1 MQFKNIGIF
10 ALLLAIVVIATWL
23 EGNFVAAAN
32 LKTLI
37 RDTSLYGLISI
48 GVAMVI
54 ITGGIDLSI
63 GSMIALC
70 GVMMV
75 QVINVRYERD
85 DTSFSIAEIVRRVDS
100 QGVDSQ
106 PKVSIEDLSRQT
118 PDAETWFRL
127 DAEVGRVHNGDRLIY
142 RGVIGESKIYLS
154 GVASIEAT
162 GQDSSMWVASSDPAR
177 SVRKGMSV
185 QLDRIAYTH
194 PLLACSIVLAA
205 GAFLGLMHG
214 LLITR
219 ANLQPFVVTLCG
231 LLIYRGLARVWTGD
245 DQVGLGSALAEFKSM
260 ITGNVF
266 EFPLPLVSR
275 LSGASESWGDW
286 IWIPFPFTGL
296 LLAIVA
302 TIAWL
307 FLQHSVAGRHLLASG
322 ENEQAARYSGV
333 RTSRLI
339 TMAYVISG
347 FLSAL
352 AGILFLMEWN
362 SVQPGSSGN
371 FYELYAIAAAVLGG
385 CSLRG
390 GRGAVLGVIAGA
402 AVMRC
407 LYKAIVVL
415 GIDQQWEMVIIGAA
429 LLASVM
435 VDELM
440 RRYSHW
446 NATR

>member
-1 MQFKNIGIF
+1 MQLKNVGIF
-10 ALLLAIVVIATWL
+10 ALLVLIVVIATII

-48 GVAMVI
+48 GAAMVI

-63 GSMIALC
+63 GSMTALC

-75 QVINVRYERD
+75 QVIDVRYERHE
-85 DTSFSIAEIVRRVDS
+85 SNFQIAEIVRRNDEV
-100 QGVDSQ
+100 
-106 PKVSIEDLSRQT
+106 PKVPIETLTEQT

-127 DAEVGRVHNGDRLIY
+127 DASIGRVRSGDRLIY
-142 RGVIGESKIYLS
+142 RGVLGESKLYLS
-154 GVASIEAT
+154 GIAMAEIT
-162 GQDSSMWVASSDPAR
+162 GRESSVWVASSDPAR
-177 SVRKGMSV
+177 SIRPGTSV
-185 QLDRIAYTH
+185 QIDRIAYTP
-194 PLLACSIVLAA
+194 PLIACGIVLLA
-205 GAFLGLMHG
+205 GAFLGLVHG
-214 LLITR
+214 LLVTR
-219 ANLQPFVVTLCG
+219 AHLQPFVVTLCG

-245 DQVGLGSALAEFKSM
+245 DQVGLGSALADFKSVL
-260 ITGNVF
+260 TGNVF

-275 LSGASESWGDW
+275 LSGASDSWTQWTW
-286 IWIPFPFTGL
+286 IEFPFTGL
-296 LLAIVA
+296 MLVLVA
-302 TIAWL
+302 LVAWF

-322 ENEQAARYSGV
+322 ENEQAALYSGV
-333 RTSRLI
+333 RTNRLI
-339 TMAYVISG
+339 TSAYVVSG

-352 AGILFLMEWN
+352 TGILFLLEWN

-415 GIDQQWEMVIIGAA
+415 GIDQQWEMVIIGGA
-429 LLASVM
+429 LLSSVM
-435 VDELM
+435 LDEVM
-440 RRYSHW
+440 RRYASW
-446 NATR
+446 QRAK

>member
-1 MQFKNIGIF
+1 MRFKNIGIF
-10 ALLLAIVVIATWL
+10 ALLIAIVVIATII

-63 GSMIALC
+63 GSLIALC

-75 QVINVRYERD
+75 QVIDVRYQRD
-85 DTSFSIAEIVRRVDS
+85 EASFEIAEIVRRSDP
-100 QGVDSQ
+100 D
-106 PKVSIEDLSRQT
+106 PTVSIETLSQRT
-118 PDAETWFRL
+118 PEAETWFRV
-127 DAEVGRVHNGDRLIY
+127 DSDIGSIRNGDRWIY
-142 RGVIGESKIYLS
+142 RGVLGESRIYLTGVSIGEI
-154 GVASIEAT
+154 T
-162 GQDSSMWVASSDPAR
+162 GPESSVWVASSDPAR
-177 SVRKGMSV
+177 SIRAGVSV
-185 QLDRIAYTH
+185 QTDRITYTH
-194 PLLACSIVLAA
+194 PMLAVAIVLAA
-205 GAFLGLMHG
+205 GAFLGWIHG
-214 LLITR
+214 VLVTR
-219 ANLQPFVVTLCG
+219 VHLQPFVVTLCG
-231 LLIYRGLARVWTGD
+231 LLVYRGLARVWTGD
-245 DQVGLGSALAEFKSM
+245 DQVGLGSALADFKSV
-260 ITGNVF
+260 IVGSVF

-275 LSGASESWGDW
+275 LSGTSESWWQWTW
-286 IWIPFPFTGL
+286 IEFPFTGL

-302 TIAWL
+302 LIAWL

-333 RTSRLI
+333 RTTRLI
-339 TMAYVISG
+339 TLAYVVSG

-352 AGILFLMEWN
+352 TGILFLLEWN
-362 SVQPGSSGN
+362 SVQPGSSGS

-390 GRGAVLGVIAGA
+390 GRGAVIGVIAGA

-415 GIDQQWEMVIIGAA
+415 GIDQQWEMVIIGGA
-429 LLASVM
+429 LLASVTL
-435 VDELM
+435 DELM
-440 RRYSHW
+440 RRYSLW
-446 NATR
+446 QLSR